1 MSNSEIDD
9 PIDRRLRER
18 QAEGRVLWGC
28 AINSGSPRL
37 AELAAR
43 IGFDVVWI
51 EMEHASVDLAAAEAL
66 CVATVAGGGIPLVRV
81 QSCRR
86 DHVLPALEIGGRIIV
101 APLVNDAAAARELV
115 RHGKFRPTG
124 ERGYNTRSRALE
136 FGMDS
141 KAMARANDT
150 TCLLPQIETVESV
163 RNLEEILAVEGIGGI
178 FVGPGDLSADL
189 GRPGQFED
197 PELSHL
203 VCGSIHKARQRRL
216 HAGVFVSEGQLFEAS
231 LKAGADLC
239 IVASDMK
246 DLINAW
252 RTQLAKFAP

>member
-1 MSNSEIDD
+1 MTNRKTND
-9 PIDRRLRER
+9 PIS
-18 QAEGRVLWGC
+18 GRSINQHGKARALLGC

-51 EMEHASVDLAAAEAL
+51 EMEHASADLATAEAM
-66 CVATVAGGGIPLVRV
+66 CVATVAGGGIPLVRIP
-81 QSCRR
+81 SCQRN
-86 DHVLPALEIGGRIIV
+86 HVLPALEIGGRIIV
-101 APLVNDAAAARELV
+101 APLVNDDAAARELV

-141 KAMARANDT
+141 EAMARANDT
-150 TCLLPQIETVESV
+150 TCLLPQIETIEAV
-163 RNLEEILAVEGIGGI
+163 RNLDAILAVEGIDGI

-203 VCGSIHKARQRRL
+203 VCESIRKARQRGL
-216 HAGVFVSEGQLFEAS
+216 HAGVLVSEGQLFEAS
-231 LKAGADLC
+231 LKAGVDLC
-239 IVASDMK
+239 IIASDMK
-246 DLINAW
+246 DLISAW